1 MFARAALQIF
11 EREYISM
18 LQVESF
24 LFKKSKK
31 WRWLLG
37 PPDGPFARLRWTK
50 EGWHIDSLVP
60 MEESL
65 SLWFNGA
72 ADSMEPP
79 TKGWKFWC
87 KGKYKKSCI
96 SFEEV
101 KDSKKI
107 HMVEATKP
115 NEPEHPPSWA
125 RVAGQDEQMEELEHG
140 EDDQEIGCEAPGEEA
155 ACRFL
160 MKNPLGSWIP
170 LEAEEE
176 EQFEDV
182 PVEPIPGED
191 PGEEP
196 AAEETV
202 DLTADGNK
210 AVVPAQHDRDP
221 FEANK
226 DRRPRALTV
235 QAGKPPTTATTVAI
249 VKKGT
254 KAPWASGKAKPS
266 EGRQIHGY
274 LDSEGNLWPPGSGRV
289 RSRSRGGARVNGG
302 AFAAVASLANVL
314 NTQ

>member
-1 MFARAALQIF
+1 APGCFWLAQTAYAEETPKIPQTQLPGKASESGSLKAKLWDEIVEERQKVANQKLQEALEVDNGQAQDAQAARGAKKNKVVRAGSKHMLMLPEVIDIECRQHGLKVLLEGINTQVIWMHFTEDNINWLKNEVGAEIF

-87 KGKYKKSCI
+87 KGNYKKSCI

-125 RVAGQDEQMEELEHG
+125 R
-140 EDDQEIGCEAPGEEA
+140 APA
-155 ACRFL
+155 LLVPL
-160 MKNPLGSWIP
+160 MAFPM
-170 LEAEEE
+170 
-176 EQFEDV
+176 
-182 PVEPIPGED
+182 
-191 PGEEP
+191 
-196 AAEETV
+196 TV
-202 DLTADGNK
+202 L
-210 AVVPAQHDRDP
+210 
-221 FEANK
+221 
-226 DRRPRALTV
+226 AL
-235 QAGKPPTTATTVAI
+235 
-249 VKKGT
+249 
-254 KAPWASGKAKPS
+254 
-266 EGRQIHGY
+266 
-274 LDSEGNLWPPGSGRV
+274 
-289 RSRSRGGARVNGG
+289 
-302 AFAAVASLANVL
+302 
-314 NTQ
+314 

>member
-140 EDDQEIGCEAPGEEA
+140 EDDQ
-155 ACRFL
+155 
-160 MKNPLGSWIP
+160 
-170 LEAEEE
+170 AEEE

-221 FEANK
+221 FEA
-226 DRRPRALTV
+226 LTV
-235 QAGKPPTTATTVAI
+235 QATTVAI

-274 LDSEGNLWPPGSGRV
+274 LDSEGNLWPPGSG
-289 RSRSRGGARVNGG
+289 
-302 AFAAVASLANVL
+302 
-314 NTQ
+314 